1 MCIYENNKLV
11 EKSEIEGLWSHIH
24 WLSVLEEQGTYT
36 AAAARLGVSK
46 SAVSQRI
53 SDLEKATGTRLVT
66 RTTRSVRLTDAG
78 LSLTREVR
86 SAYEHIARS
95 FSSVRDSA
103 GEIRGLV
110 RLTAPV
116 AFARQQ
122 LVPHLAE
129 FLQQYPQVRIQL
141 DVSDALSSLAAEG
154 YDLAVRHGFQV
165 PETHVAWKLCD
176 TASVLVATRQ
186 YLQRE
191 GEPREPGELPT
202 HNCLYYPRGTDQP
215 AWTFER
221 TKRGAKNV
229 ERITVPIAGSFA
241 TNNSEALRDSALSH
255 LGIALLPDFSAHDA
269 LASGKLVQVL
279 KDWTLTGAFADE
291 IYLIRPYSPHVP
303 KSVTALVSYLK
314 QKLSG
319 GFQTA

>member
-1 MCIYENNKLV
+1 M
-11 EKSEIEGLWSHIH
+11 EKAEIEGLWTHIH

-86 SAYEHIARS
+86 SAYAQIARS
-95 FSSVRDSA
+95 FSSVRDSV

-122 LVPHLAE
+122 LVPHLSG

-176 TASVLVATRQ
+176 TTSVLVATRD
-186 YLQRE
+186 YLQRH
-191 GEPREPGELPT
+191 GEPRTLAELSGHECLVIKERDHPFGLWRLQGPEGEESVKVT
-202 HNCLYYPRGTDQP
+202 G
-215 AWTFER
+215 
-221 TKRGAKNV
+221 
-229 ERITVPIAGSFA
+229 
-241 TNNSEALRDSALSH
+241 ALSANH
-255 LGIALLPDFSAHDA
+255 GEVVHQWGIDGRGILLRSQWDVRKS
-269 LASGKLVQVL
+269 LENGKLVHILQ
-279 KDWTLTGAFADE
+279 D
-291 IYLIRPYSPHVP
+291 YSQQANIWAVYAAPLANSAKVR
-303 KSVTALVSYLK
+303 VTVEHLRQYFSEPRRE
-314 QKLSG
+314 S
-319 GFQTA
+319 